1 MNIKSEKGVTLTE
14 VIGAVTILMIL
25 MVPLSFIFTTTYD
38 KCVVEAD
45 KVAAQQVAREI
56 LYGDGI
62 NFNGIM
68 GDLEKSNAK
77 IGDLHK
83 SNSKSSEVVI
93 EDIPPD
99 GCSISI
105 PASNGIREYLYD
117 SNVGGG
123 VVLYNGKRI
132 NDKSSSGKEINITG
146 FTVQPIYKNDLNDND
161 QLRVQVRVLCG
172 KSGIVEVESSYR
184 FPNIEK

>member
-14 VIGAVTILMIL
+14 VIGAVTILLIL
-25 MVPLSFIFTTTYD
+25 MVPLTFIFTTTYA

-62 NFNGIM
+62 NFNGII
-68 GDLEKSNAK
+68 GDLAKSNAK
-77 IGDLHK
+77 IGA
-83 SNSKSSEVVI
+83 KSSEVN
-93 EDIPPD
+93 IPLN

-105 PASNGIREYLYD
+105 PASNGNREYLYD

-132 NDKSSSGKEINITG
+132 NEKSSSGKDIEIVG
-146 FTVQPIYKNDLNDND
+146 FHLQTILKNNFNDHD
-161 QLRVQVRVLCG
+161 QLRVQVRVSCG

>member
-14 VIGAVTILMIL
+14 VIGAVTILLML
-25 MVPLSFIFTTTYD
+25 MVPLTFIFTTTYT

-45 KVAAQQVAREI
+45 KVAAQQVAREV

-62 NFNGIM
+62 NFNGI
-68 GDLEKSNAK
+68 

-93 EDIPPD
+93 EDVPPN

-105 PASNGIREYLYD
+105 PAKNGIREYLYETD
-117 SNVGGG
+117 SSGG
-123 VVLYNGKRI
+123 VIKYNGNRI
-132 NDKSSSGKEINITG
+132 NEKSSSGKEINITN

-161 QLRVQVRVLCG
+161 QLRVQVRVSCG

>member
-14 VIGAVTILMIL
+14 VIGAVTILLIL
-25 MVPLSFIFTTTYD
+25 MVPLTFIFTTTYA

-45 KVAAQQVAREI
+45 KAAAQQVAREV
-56 LYGDGI
+56 LYGDGL
-62 NFNGIM
+62 NFNGII
-68 GDLEKSNAK
+68 GDLEKSNSK
-77 IGDLHK
+77 I
-83 SNSKSSEVVI
+83 SEVVI
-93 EDIPPD
+93 EDILPD

-105 PASNGIREYLYD
+105 PSNKGIREYLYKPG
-117 SNVGGG
+117 SNGG
-123 VVLYNGKRI
+123 VIKYNGTSI
-132 NDKSSSGKEINITG
+132 NEKSSSGKEINITD

-161 QLRVQVRVLCG
+161 QLRVQVRVSCG

>member
-14 VIGAVTILMIL
+14 VIGAVTILLML
-25 MVPLSFIFTTTYD
+25 MVPLTFIFTTTYS

-62 NFNGIM
+62 NFNGII

-77 IGDLHK
+77 IGTE
-83 SNSKSSEVVI
+83 SSDVNI
-93 EDIPPD
+93 DDTLPAR
-99 GCSISI
+99 CSISI
-105 PASNGIREYLYD
+105 PASDGNRVYLYD
-117 SNVGGG
+117 SNVGRG
-123 VVLYNGKRI
+123 VVLYNGKKI
-132 NDKSSSGKEINITG
+132 NEKSSYGKEINIVG
-146 FTVQPIYKNDLNDND
+146 FNLQKILKNDLDDND
-161 QLRVQVRVLCG
+161 QLRVQVRVSCD
-172 KSGIVEVESSYR
+172 KSGNVEVESSYR

>member
-25 MVPLSFIFTTTYD
+25 MVPLSFIFTTTYN

-62 NFNGIM
+62 NYNGII

-77 IGDLHK
+77 IGTE
-83 SNSKSSEVVI
+83 SSDVNI
-93 EDIPPD
+93 DDTLPAR
-99 GCSISI
+99 CSISI
-105 PASNGIREYLYD
+105 PASDGNRVYLYD
-117 SNVGGG
+117 SNVEGG
-123 VVLYNGKRI
+123 VVLYNGKTI
-132 NDKSSSGKEINITG
+132 NEKSSSGKDTKIVG
-146 FTVQPIYKNDLNDND
+146 FNLQKILKNDFYDHD
-161 QLRVQVRVLCG
+161 QLRIQVKVSCG
-172 KSGIVEVESSYR
+172 KSGNVEVESSYR

>member
-14 VIGAVTILMIL
+14 VIGAVTILLIL

-38 KCVVEAD
+38 KCVAEAD

-56 LYGDGI
+56 MYGDGI
-62 NFNGIM
+62 NFNGII
-68 GDLEKSNAK
+68 GDLEKSNS
-77 IGDLHK
+77 I
-83 SNSKSSEVVI
+83 SSEVI
-93 EDIPPD
+93 INDY

-105 PASNGIREYLYD
+105 PSNKGSIEYLYD
-117 SNVGGG
+117 SEDSGGIIK
-123 VVLYNGKRI
+123 YNGKRI
-132 NDKSSSGKEINITG
+132 NDKSSSGKEIKVTG
-146 FTVQPIYKNDLNDND
+146 FNLQKILKNSLNDHD
-161 QLRVQVRVLCG
+161 KLRIQVKVSCG